1 MNETSFTLRR
11 AGGVVLAASLCVGA
25 HQAQLAAQDL
35 SDPSPHSD
43 AELVAAVTA
52 IEPGQPFTVALRLT
66 MDDGWHSYWENP
78 GDAGGTT
85 VIEWSL
91 PPEVTAGAVQWP
103 FPRRIEAF
111 PLVSYGYDGEVL
123 LLVELQPSRDLPLG
137 STVSLNALADWV
149 VCEEICLPASATLTL
164 SLPVAAAAAPDP
176 RSAPAIAE
184 TSRRLPVR
192 LEQWVVHG
200 TSTAGGFTIDLD
212 PPEGWN
218 GSLDGV
224 YFFSADAGIVSH
236 AAPQPL
242 SVVEDGYRLTLTRS
256 EFAASPAGAMRGTA
270 VLEEGHTWDGSARA
284 LAVEVQLQARAP
296 GTTSHVTLVAALLF
310 AFVGGM
316 ILNLMPCVFPVLA
329 IKILGFVQQS
339 GADRKRIRGHGV
351 AFAGG
356 VVLSFWTLAAV
367 LLLARA
373 GGTQLGW
380 GFQLQS
386 PTFVAALA
394 ALFVS
399 IGLNLMGVFE
409 IGTSLTRLG
418 GVAST
423 SRGYASSVVTGVL
436 ATVVATPCIAPF
448 MGTALGFALTQSAVP
463 TLLIFGSLG
472 LGMALPYVVFSM
484 APQLLRRLPRPGPWM
499 ETLRQLLAFPMFG
512 AAIWLVWVFG
522 RQTGIDGATWLT
534 AGLLS
539 FGFAT
544 WLVGRWN
551 RLTVS
556 RGRYAL
562 TRGLAL
568 AAIVLGTAFAIHG
581 AGLQA
586 TSAARMP
593 DRWEAFSHD
602 RVRELRTAGRAV
614 FVDFT
619 ADWCLTC
626 KVNERVVLD
635 VEEILEAFEQR
646 GVTLLRADW
655 TRRDPEITAALESFA
670 WSGVPLYVLYPADL
684 WAPARVLPVILTK
697 RIVLEALAAL
707 DDGPAAASPTP

>member
-1 MNETSFTLRR
+1 VNATHPAAQGVACRTVATL
-11 AGGVVLAASLCVGA
+11 LCVAVLTGT
-25 HQAQLAAQDL
+25 LAAQDP

-43 AELVAAVTA
+43 AQLVAAVTA

-91 PPEVTAGAVQWP
+91 PPAWTAGAIQWP
-103 FPRRIEAF
+103 FPTRIEAF

-123 LLVELQPSRDLPLG
+123 LLVELQPSHDLPLG
-137 STVSLNALADWV
+137 STISLGASADWV

-164 SLPVAAAAAPDP
+164 SLSVATATRPDPHWGPAIAAAA
-176 RSAPAIAE
+176 RH
-184 TSRRLPVR
+184 LPVR
-192 LEQWVVHG
+192 ARGWTVSG
-200 TSTAGGFTIDLD
+200 TATSGGFVIELH
-212 PPEGWN
+212 PPKDWT

-224 YFFSADAGIVSH
+224 YFFSADAGTVSH

-242 SVVEDGYRLTLTRS
+242 SLVEDGYRLTLTRS
-256 EFAASPAGAMRGTA
+256 EFASSPTSALRGTA
-270 VLEEGHTWDGSARA
+270 VLEEGYTWDGSARA
-284 LAVEVQLQARAP
+284 LAVDVQLRARAT
-296 GTTSHVTLVAALLF
+296 GTTGRVTLVAALLF
-310 AFVGGM
+310 AFVGGV

-329 IKILGFVQQS
+329 IKILGFVEHSQ
-339 GADRKRIRGHGV
+339 ADRTRIRRHGM

-356 VVLSFWTLAAV
+356 VMLSFWALAGV

-394 ALFVS
+394 ALFVA

-418 GVAST
+418 GMGPA
-423 SRGYASSVVTGVL
+423 SRGYTSSVATGVL

-448 MGTALGFALTQSAVP
+448 MGTALGFALTQPAGP

-472 LGMALPYVVFSM
+472 VGMALPSVVLSM
-484 APQLLRRLPRPGPWM
+484 APHLLRWLPRPGAWM
-499 ETLRQLLAFPMFG
+499 ETLRQLLAFPMFA

-534 AGLLS
+534 AGLLAL
-539 FGFAT
+539 GFAT
-544 WLVGRWN
+544 WVVGRWN
-551 RLTVS
+551 RLTLS

-562 TRGLAL
+562 TRSLAL
-568 AAIVLGTAFAIHG
+568 AAMVLGTAFALHG
-581 AGLQA
+581 TGMQASPAA
-586 TSAARMP
+586 TS
-593 DRWEAFSHD
+593 DRWEAFSFE
-602 RVRELRTAGRAV
+602 RVQELRTAGRAV

-635 VEEILEAFEQR
+635 TEEIVEAFEQR
-646 GVTLLRADW
+646 GVALLRADW

-670 WSGVPLYVLYPADL
+670 WSGVPLYVLHSADL
-684 WAPARVLPVILTK
+684 AVPARVLPVILTK
-697 RIVLEALAAL
+697 RIVLEALDAL
-707 DDGPAAASPTP
+707 DDGLAAQSSTP